1 MIRKTR
7 KSIFQKGYYL
17 SNLFFLFLQDNI
29 RSKLIAM
36 KRLKYIKW
44 SIVIIIICSACTF
57 SMDKVSNNLS
67 QADKLIWSNPDSAL
81 HILQVVPAPERLNS
95 QQQADYALLL
105 SQAQY
110 RCNIPASSD
119 SLINIAVKYY
129 KEYRELCI
137 SICTEYSGVC
147 EHS

>member
-1 MIRKTR
+1 
-7 KSIFQKGYYL
+7 
-17 SNLFFLFLQDNI
+17 
-29 RSKLIAM
+29 M